1 MAYTYQFEDHL
12 REHRPSRVG
21 QRLWW
26 MPAAAG
32 VVLVIA
38 DGVYLATTRSGHPSP
53 ALAVPP
59 PFIAATLFLLASAA
73 LSIAD
78 WTYRSEKYY
87 REAQHAAAS
96 EALAYILAGRRTRG
110 EAADHAL
117 LLDQT
122 SDRPAAVDTSTATT
136 ARPRPATSP
145 QPAPAP
151 TVGPVTRGDIAALVS
166 SSAARTSRSD
176 VLQR

>member
-1 MAYTYQFEDHL
+1 MAYTYQFQDHL
-12 REHRPSRVG
+12 REHRPSRLG

-32 VVLVIA
+32 VALVIA
-38 DGVYLATTRSGHPSP
+38 DGVYLADTRSGHLSV
-53 ALAVPP
+53 ALALPP
-59 PFIAATLFLLASAA
+59 LFIAATLLLVAWAA

-96 EALAYILAGRRTRG
+96 KMRAYILAGRRARG
-110 EAADHAL
+110 EVADPAL

-122 SDRPAAVDTSTATT
+122 SHRPAAVDISTATA
-136 ARPRPATSP
+136 ARPRPAPSP

-151 TVGPVTRGDIAALVS
+151 TVGPVTPAHQ
-166 SSAARTSRSD
+166 
-176 VLQR
+176 VLPLDA